1 MKITVITA
9 CRNAEATIQKTIDS
23 VTGQTWPSI
32 EHIVIDGASTDATVL
47 LLQKNKT
54 KIAYCISEPD
64 NGVYQAMNKGLAL
77 ATGDIIAFLNADD
90 VYSNARVLETVANTM
105 QAQNLDALFGDVE
118 FFHASNPGKVVR
130 IYNSGHFNPSRIA
143 WGWMPAHP
151 ALFVRRSI
159 YERFGFFKE
168 DFRIAGD
175 YEWVARIFKNGQ
187 IKSQHLASV
196 LVRMQTGGLSTSGLR
211 ASYLLNKEIIRACRQ
226 NAIETNWLMI
236 LSKYFYKVRELLH
249 V

>member
-1 MKITVITA
+1 MKISIITA

-23 VTGQTWPSI
+23 VAGQTWPSI
-32 EHIVIDGASTDATVL
+32 EHIVIDGASTDLTVF

-54 KIAYCISEPD
+54 KLAHCISEPD

-77 ATGDIIAFLNADD
+77 STGDIVAFLNADD
-90 VYSNARVLETVANTM
+90 LYSNARVLETVANTM
-105 QAQNLDALFGDVE
+105 QEQNLDALYGDVE
-118 FFHASNPGKVVR
+118 FFHASNSAKVVR

-159 YERFGFFKE
+159 YDRFGFFKE
-168 DFRIAGD
+168 DYRIAGD

-187 IKSQHLASV
+187 INSRHLASV

-211 ASYLLNKEIIRACRQ
+211 ASYLLNREIIRACRQ
-226 NAIETNWLMI
+226 NGIETNWLMI
-236 LSKYFYKVRELLH
+236 LSKYFYKVRELFH
-249 V
+249 A